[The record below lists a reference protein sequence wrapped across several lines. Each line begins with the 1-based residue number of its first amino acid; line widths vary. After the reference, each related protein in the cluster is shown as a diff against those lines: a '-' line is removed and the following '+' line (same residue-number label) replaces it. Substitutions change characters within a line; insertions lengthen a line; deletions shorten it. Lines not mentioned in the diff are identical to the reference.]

1 MIPLQLSLEGIYSYQ
16 KRQTIDF
23 TALTDAGLFGIFGAV
38 ASGKSTILEAISFA
52 LYGESERMGGSSRN
66 YNMMNLKSD
75 RMYIEFD
82 FQNFEGKKYR
92 VVREYR
98 RNSKDFE
105 KVLHNG
111 TTFYEWADDE
121 WFPLDHSSAE
131 SIIGLSAEN
140 FKRTIIIPQGKFK
153 EFIELG
159 GKDRTSMMKE
169 IFNLH
174 HYDLYNNVR
183 SLYNDNEHGLN
194 ILLGKL
200 SGYEDVSEE
209 TIAEKEKLYA
219 EQKTSFDKQLADFK
233 KLTEAFEQLKQLS
246 IDFNNLQLL
255 NSKLASEETRK
266 NEVEETEKALKLYVQ
281 THQQFDE
288 ILRLKQQLSVKL
300 AYENVNLNNIVK
312 ELAINQEKSVS
323 TAEKLN
329 MLKPFINAIDS
340 KKQEVVDLELI
351 SQILTFRA
359 AIKKGEER
367 TIKGRA
373 VVENLSKEVDS
384 YTNKIKEID
393 TNIEAIKGKLI
404 DAKALTSVELWF
416 SAHNALNKQIVDR
429 RDKLK
434 EIIKQIV
441 SSDDMFQALGYDKDN
456 WKEAIEE
463 QSKSLNEQFADAN
476 RQKTQLEV
484 KQKIAHFANEIHEG
498 SACPLCGSL
507 EHPHVIETEDVS
519 TDILDNKE
527 QLKTLEKQIKSNT
540 ATYLELTKLQE
551 AKNSYNKNRVSI
563 EAELKSMEA
572 EKEQQI
578 SQFIWDGFSSTD
590 EAAFKTVKADNDK
603 LIVEKEQLEIEE
615 KENRTQLDDKN
626 KRLADAKEL
635 LAKIEDEN
643 KYNETLI
650 ASNSGQIKLL
660 QLTEF
665 ENKTSESVNQSISE
679 SKLLIKSKQDEHTAL
694 EKQKSD
700 LLLTISSQS
709 ATKEAFEKQI
719 AQLSKEEKENNVVI
733 QSKLAESSFESIDAI
748 DQLLSHRRDVEA
760 ERALIETFR
769 INYEKLKQSVDELE
783 KRLVGKSFSPEEF
796 EAKKQEHHASEEV
809 INNLRGTLATLKHDL
824 DRIQKEYKEKKEL
837 SIEKEKLE
845 TRKANIGTLTQL
857 FKASGFVNY
866 VSSIYLKNLC
876 AIANK
881 RFHRLTKNQLSL
893 QISDKNEFE
902 IIDYLNDGRTRSVKT
917 LSGGQN
923 FQVSLS
929 LALALAEN
937 VQSLTNSDKNFF
949 FIDEGFGTQDAE
961 SVNIVFET
969 LSNLQ
974 KENRIVGI
982 ISHVE
987 ELQERIPKSLFI
999 RKDLEKGSLIEM
1011 VN

>member
-1 MIPLQLSLEGIYSYQ
+1 MIPIQLSLEGIYSYQ

-52 LYGESERMGGSSRN
+52 LYGESDRMNVANRA

-82 FQNFEGKKYR
+82 FQNHEGNEYR
-92 VVREYR
+92 VVREFR

-105 KVLHNG
+105 KVLNSG
-111 TTFYEWADDE
+111 TTFYEKRENDWL
-121 WFPLDHSSAE
+121 PLDHSSAE

-174 HYDLYNNVR
+174 HFDLYGNVR
-183 SLYNDNEHGLN
+183 SLYSANEHELN
-194 ILLGKL
+194 VLLGKL

-209 TIAEKEKLYA
+209 IIAEKEKLYA
-219 EQKTSFDKQLADFK
+219 EQKAYFDKQLADFK

-246 IDFNNLQLL
+246 VDFNSLQQQ
-255 NSKLASEETRK
+255 NSKLASEENKRK
-266 NEVEETEKALKLYVQ
+266 EIEETEKSLKLYVQ
-281 THQQFDE
+281 TQQQFDE

-300 AYENVNLNNIVK
+300 SYEHVNLNNIVK
-312 ELAINQEKSVS
+312 ELAVNQEKIAN
-323 TAEKLN
+323 TTEKLTV
-329 MLKPFINAIDS
+329 LKPFIDTIDT

-351 SQILTFRA
+351 NQILIYRT

-367 TIKGRA
+367 TIKGRT
-373 VVENLSKEVDS
+373 VVEDLSKEVALF
-384 YTNKIKEID
+384 TNKIKEVD
-393 TNIEAIKGKLI
+393 TNIEAINEKLI
-404 DAKALTSVELWF
+404 DAKTLTSVELWF
-416 SAHNALNKQIVDR
+416 SAHNSLTKQIEER
-429 RDKLK
+429 RVKLK
-434 EIIKQIV
+434 DIVKQI
-441 SSDDMFQALGYDKDN
+441 DAIDGMFQALNYDKDN
-456 WKEAIEE
+456 WKETIVE
-463 QSKSLNEQFADAN
+463 QSKILNEQLAIAN
-476 RQKTQLEV
+476 KQKTQLEV

-498 SACPLCGSL
+498 STCPLCGSL
-507 EHPHVIETEDVS
+507 NHPHVIETEDVS
-519 TDILDNKE
+519 SDILENKE
-527 QLKTLEKQIKSNT
+527 QLKTIEKQVKSNT

-551 AKNSYNKNRVSI
+551 TKNSLNKNSVDV
-563 EAELKSMEA
+563 EVELKNME
-572 EKEQQI
+572 EELQQQL
-578 SQFIWDGFSSTD
+578 SHFAWDGFSATD
-590 EAAFKTVKADNDK
+590 EAAFKTSKTGNDK
-603 LIVEKEQLEIEE
+603 LIAEKKELENKL
-615 KENRTQLDDKN
+615 KENRNHLEDKS
-626 KRLADAKEL
+626 KRLAEAKEL
-635 LAKIEDEN
+635 LTKIEDEN

-650 ASNSGQIKLL
+650 ASNSAQIKLL
-660 QLTEF
+660 ELADF
-665 ENKTSESVNQSISE
+665 EHETLEALNQIISE
-679 SKLLIKSKQDEHTAL
+679 RKLLIKTKQDENIAL
-694 EKQKSD
+694 EKQKTD
-700 LLLTISSQS
+700 LLLAISSQS
-709 ATKEAFEKQI
+709 ATKQAFEKQI
-719 AQLSKEEKENNVVI
+719 AQLSNEEKENNEI
-733 QSKLAESSFESIDAI
+733 IDSKLAESSFESIEAI
-748 DQLLSHRRDVEA
+748 EQLLSQKRDVEA
-760 ERALIETFR
+760 ERTLIETFK

-783 KRLVGKSFSPEEF
+783 KRFAGKSFSLEEF
-796 EAKKQEHHASEEV
+796 EIKKKEHQASEEL
-809 INNLRGTLATLKHDL
+809 INSLRGTIATLKHDL
-824 DRIQKEYKEKKEL
+824 ERILKEYKEKKEL
-837 SIEKEKLE
+837 SVEKEKLE

-999 RKDLEKGSLIEM
+999 RKDLEKGSLVET
-1011 VN
+1011 VD

>member
-23 TALTDAGLFGIFGAV
+23 TTLTDAGLFGIFGAV

-52 LYGESERMGGSSRN
+52 LYGESDRMNVVNRA

-82 FQNFEGKKYR
+82 FQNYESKKFR

-105 KVLHNG
+105 KVLHSG
-111 TTFYEWADDE
+111 TTFYEEKDAE
-121 WFPLDHSSAE
+121 WLPLDHSSAE

-183 SLYNDNEHGLN
+183 ALYSTNEHELN
-194 ILLGKL
+194 VLLGKL

-209 TIAEKEKLYA
+209 AIAEKERLYA
-219 EQKTSFDKQLADFK
+219 EQKSSFEKQLVDFK

-246 IDFNNLQLL
+246 IDFNSLQQQ
-255 NSKLASEETRK
+255 NSKLASEENKRK
-266 NEVEETEKALKLYVQ
+266 EIEVTEKSLKLYVQ

-288 ILRLKQQLSVKL
+288 ILRLKQQLTVKL
-300 AYENVNLNNIVK
+300 AYENVNLKNIVK
-312 ELAINQEKSVS
+312 ELAVNQEKSVK
-323 TAEKLN
+323 TTEKLTN
-329 MLKPFINAIDS
+329 LQPFIDAIDT

-367 TIKGRA
+367 TIKGRT
-373 VVENLSKEVDS
+373 VVEDLSKEVDS
-384 YTNKIKEID
+384 FTRKISEVETK
-393 TNIEAIKGKLI
+393 IEAVKGKLI
-404 DAKALTSVELWF
+404 DAKTLTSVELWF
-416 SAHNALNKQIVDR
+416 SAHNALTKRIVDGNSKHK
-429 RDKLK
+429 D
-434 EIIKQIV
+434 IIKHIGAT
-441 SSDDMFQALGYDKDN
+441 DDMFQSLGYDKDN

-463 QSKSLNEQFADAN
+463 QSKILNEQLAN
-476 RQKTQLEV
+476 ANKQKTQLEV

-519 TDILDNKE
+519 TDILENKE
-527 QLKTLEKQIKSNT
+527 QLKALEKQLKSNT

-551 AKNSYNKNRVSI
+551 AKNSYIKNRMDV
-563 EAELKSMEA
+563 EAELKSLEE
-572 EKEQQI
+572 EKEQLI
-578 SQFIWDGFSSTD
+578 AQFKWDGFSSAD

-603 LIVEKEQLEIEE
+603 LIVEKEQLENQQ
-615 KENRTQLDDKN
+615 KENRTQLEDTS
-626 KRLADAKEL
+626 KRLAEAKEL

-643 KYNETLI
+643 KHNETLI
-650 ASNSGQIKLL
+650 ASNSSQIKLL
-660 QLTEF
+660 QLVDF
-665 ENKTSESVNQSISE
+665 KNQTSETVNQAISE
-679 SKLLIKSKQDEHTAL
+679 RKLLIKSKQDEHAAL
-694 EKQKSD
+694 EKQKTD
-700 LLLTISSQS
+700 LLLAISSQT

-719 AQLSKEEKENNVVI
+719 AQLSKEEKENNAKI
-733 QSKLAESSFESIDAI
+733 ESKLAESSFEFIHDI
-748 DQLLSHRRDVEA
+748 EQLLSNRRDVET
-760 ERALIETFR
+760 ERKLIETFR

-783 KRLVGKSFSPEEF
+783 KRLAGKSFSPEEF
-796 EAKKQEHHASEEV
+796 EAKKQEHQASEEV

-824 DRIQKEYKEKKEL
+824 ERIQKEFKEKKEL

-917 LSGGQN
+917 LSGGQC

>member
-1 MIPLQLSLEGIYSYQ
+1 MIPLKLSLEGIYSYQ
-16 KRQTIDF
+16 NRQTIDF

-52 LYGESERMGGSSRN
+52 LYGESDRMNVVNRA

-82 FQNFEGKKYR
+82 FQNYESKKFR

-105 KVLHNG
+105 KVLHNS
-111 TTFYEWADDE
+111 TTFYEKKDDE
-121 WFPLDHSSAE
+121 WLPLDHSSAE

-174 HYDLYNNVR
+174 HFDLYNNVR
-183 SLYNDNEHGLN
+183 ALYSANEHELN
-194 ILLGKL
+194 VLLGKL

-209 TIAEKEKLYA
+209 AISEKEKLYA
-219 EQKTSFDKQLADFK
+219 EQKTIFEKQLTDFK

-246 IDFNNLQLL
+246 IDFNSLQQQ
-255 NSKLASEETRK
+255 NTKLASEETRK
-266 NEVEETEKALKLYVQ
+266 KEVDETEKSLKLYVQ

-323 TAEKLN
+323 TAEKLD
-329 MLKPFINAIDS
+329 MLKPFIDAIDT

-359 AIKKGEER
+359 AIKRGEER
-367 TIKGRA
+367 TIKGRT
-373 VVENLSKEVDS
+373 VVEDLSNEVDRF
-384 YTNKIKEID
+384 TKKISEFD
-393 TNIEAIKGKLI
+393 TKIEAIKGKLI
-404 DAKALTSVELWF
+404 DAKTLTSVELWF
-416 SAHNALNKQIVDR
+416 STHNALTKQIVDR

-434 EIIKQIV
+434 EISKQIGAT
-441 SSDDMFQALGYDKDN
+441 DNMFLSLGYDKDN

-463 QSKSLNEQFADAN
+463 QSKILNEQLAHAN
-476 RQKTQLEV
+476 KQKTQLEV

-498 SACPLCGSL
+498 SACPLCGSH

-519 TDILDNKE
+519 SDIWENKE
-527 QLKTLEKQIKSNT
+527 QLISLEKQLKSNT
-540 ATYLELTKLQE
+540 TTYLELTKLQE
-551 AKNSYNKNRVSI
+551 TKNSYNKNRVNV
-563 EAELKSMEA
+563 EAELKSMKE

-578 SQFIWDGFSSTD
+578 AQFVWNGFSYAD
-590 EAAFKTVKADNDK
+590 EAAFKAVKADNDK
-603 LIVEKEQLEIEE
+603 LIVEKEQLE
-615 KENRTQLDDKN
+615 KEQKVSRTQLEDRNLK
-626 KRLADAKEL
+626 LAEAKEL

-650 ASNSGQIKLL
+650 ASNSSQIKLL
-660 QLTEF
+660 QLADF
-665 ENKTSESVNQSISE
+665 ENQTPETVNQTISKR
-679 SKLLIKSKQDEHTAL
+679 KLLIKLKLDEQTAL
-694 EKQKSD
+694 EKQKHD
-700 LLLTISSQS
+700 LLLAISSQS

-719 AQLSKEEKENNVVI
+719 AQLSKEEKENNAKI
-733 QSKLAESSFESIDAI
+733 ESKLAESSFESIDDI
-748 DQLLSHRRDVEA
+748 EQLLSHRRDVEA
-760 ERALIETFR
+760 ERALIESFR

-783 KRLVGKSFSPEEF
+783 KRLAGKSFSPQEF
-796 EAKKQEHHASEEV
+796 ELKMQEHQASEEV

-824 DRIQKEYKEKKEL
+824 ERIQKEFKEKKEL

-917 LSGGQN
+917 LSGGQC